1 MSTPLELPAPPL
13 LLYES
18 MHLANA
24 VDLSINPA
32 YIMVCPLHTSSTYPP
47 TGAARLPRTVAAH
60 GRTHGHLPPQL
71 RGHGVGDVGL
81 RRGRC
86 GGPRGTAA
94 APLVCARA
102 TSMCARLVHVHV
114 LVLK

>member
-1 MSTPLELPAPPL
+1 MPPPTGAASRSYMNRL
-13 LLYES
+13 VYLS
-18 MHLANA
+18 ANT
-24 VDLSINPA
+24 A
-32 YIMVCPLHTSSTYPP
+32 YIMVCPLHASSTYPP
-47 TGAARLPRTVAAH
+47 KGAARLPHTVAAH

-86 GGPRGTAA
+86 GGPRRTAA